1 VRARISGILKRVA
14 QGRLV
19 GALGGPY
26 GGGLLS
32 FLDEDV
38 RLSEENA
45 NVRGRAAL
53 SGEGL
58 SVSPSGGRAARS
70 QSAAATPLLV
80 PRPVRVRIR
89 RRSPARALS
98 SVRHNTRRTSGHLRS
113 RISGRIHHHLPISG
127 HGRGVSMRP
136 DSSPSIN

>member
-1 VRARISGILKRVA
+1 MPRRRDAACGPRRFGAAFPGSSSGIA

-19 GALGGPY
+19 GALGRPY
-26 GGGLLS
+26 GGGLFS
-32 FLDEDV
+32 FLEKDV

-58 SVSPSGGRAARS
+58 SVSPSGDRAARS

-89 RRSPARALS
+89 RRSRASALS
-98 SVRHNTRRTSGHLRS
+98 AVG
-113 RISGRIHHHLPISG
+113 
-127 HGRGVSMRP
+127 
-136 DSSPSIN
+136 